1 MQSKLAERLHL
12 RYEPAAILFSD
23 EKPSDA
29 RTYPDG
35 QWVCAAAMLSAA
47 MRAAGPLPSGTVRA
61 SVTADVMGCASMI
74 SVRRAL
80 TDI

>member
-12 RYEPAAILFSD
+12 RYEPAAILFSG

-47 MRAAGPLPSGTVRA
+47 MRGRTFAVGHSTGVCHG
-61 SVTADVMGCASMI
+61 DVMGCASMI

>member
-12 RYEPAAILFSD
+12 RYEPAAILFSG

-35 QWVCAAAMLSAA
+35 QWVCAAAIPA
-47 MRAAGPLPSGTVRA
+47 
-61 SVTADVMGCASMI
+61 
-74 SVRRAL
+74 
-80 TDI
+80 

>member
-47 MRAAGPLPSGTVRA
+47 MRGSAVNAGAGIKR
-61 SVTADVMGCASMI
+61 TALFLRFCSAFL
-74 SVRRAL
+74 R
-80 TDI
+80 

>member
-29 RTYPDG
+29 RTYPDVSG
-35 QWVCAAAMLSAA
+35 SAP
-47 MRAAGPLPSGTVRA
+47 RP
-61 SVTADVMGCASMI
+61 C
-74 SVRRAL
+74 
-80 TDI
+80 